1 LANNRRIKNFEII
14 WLVLYG
20 IAIALIVFVGPLST
34 PAAESKTLSSSPH
47 YGKSSAADGQNSTQT
62 GESSGNNIDTNIGAR
77 STSSNDKVM
86 MINFDDSYKT
96 QLLFAKPILDEYG
109 FKATFFEVCGW
120 VGKPQERQSWQ
131 DVAAL
136 QNDGM
141 DIESHTMT
149 HAHLNSVSPN
159 KLNYEVGFSKQCLA
173 NHGYNATIFG
183 YPDNL
188 GSDNK
193 TVVNFVAKYYNLA
206 RTGSDPLMFLH
217 CNGFTK
223 RPQTNCGTLLP
234 DGTLSYVNRYDI
246 RSQSFDHIHSN
257 IALTPTQ
264 LFQQFVQRVNSQIP
278 YNKGGTINAFP
289 IITCHNLTYSNE
301 VYNELP
307 STIMVPLFAQ
317 MMKYLHDNG
326 FKVLTMSQLG
336 YDTTNNLFY
345 IKNVPSPTSAAT
357 TSNPATITR

>member
-1 LANNRRIKNFEII
+1 MG
-14 WLVLYG
+14 LVVFG
-20 IAIALIVFVGPLST
+20 IATVMTILAGPLSV
-34 PAAESKTLSSSPH
+34 PEAESKFS
-47 YGKSSAADGQNSTQT
+47 
-62 GESSGNNIDTNIGAR
+62 
-77 STSSNDKVM
+77 STSSHPDIYSNTGISSASDVGSNIGHDISTNDKVI

-96 QLLFAKPILDEYG
+96 QMLYAKPILDQYG

-120 VGKPQERQSWQ
+120 VGKNSERQTWQ

-136 QNDGM
+136 QHDGM

-149 HAHLNSVSPN
+149 HAHLNSVSTS
-159 KLNYEVGFSKQCLA
+159 KLYYELGFAKQCFA
-173 NHGYNATIFG
+173 NHGYDVPIFG

-193 TVVNFVAKYYNLA
+193 TVVNVVAKYYSLA

-217 CNGFTK
+217 CNGFK
-223 RPQTNCGTLLP
+223 NHPQTDCRTFLP

-264 LFQQFVQRVNSQIP
+264 LFQQFVERVDSQVLH
-278 YNKGGTINAFP
+278 NKGGTINAIP
-289 IITCHNLTYSNE
+289 IITYHNLTYSNQI
-301 VYNELP
+301 YNELP

-326 FKVLTMSQLG
+326 FKVLTMNQLG
-336 YDTTNNLFY
+336 YDNINNVFY
-345 IKNVPSPTSAAT
+345 IKNIPSSSTSTTTTTVTTGIVNAT
-357 TSNPATITR
+357 TLGKQSSS

>member
-1 LANNRRIKNFEII
+1 LKNNSKLRNFDILHI
-14 WLVLYG
+14 VILG
-20 IAIALIVFVGPLST
+20 IAIAMILFPLPILPIPS
-34 PAAESKTLSSSPH
+34 ASSLSSHGSGSSTAIR
-47 YGKSSAADGQNSTQT
+47 GKSG
-62 GESSGNNIDTNIGAR
+62 GNNLGTN
-77 STSSNDKVM
+77 NNNKVV

-96 QLLFAKPILDEYG
+96 QMLYAKPILDQYG

-120 VGKPQERQSWQ
+120 VGKNSERQTWQ
-131 DVAAL
+131 DVASL
-136 QNDGM
+136 QHDVM

-149 HAHLNSVSPN
+149 HAHLNSVSTT
-159 KLNYEVGFSKQCLA
+159 KLYYELGFAKQCFA
-173 NHGYNATIFG
+173 NHGYQVPIFG

-193 TVVNFVAKYYNLA
+193 TVVNVVAKYYNLA
-206 RTGSDPLMFLH
+206 RTGSDPLMFLN
-217 CNGFTK
+217 CDGFTK
-223 RPQTNCGTLLP
+223 HPQTDCRTFLP

-264 LFQQFVQRVNSQIP
+264 LFQQFVQRVNSQVP

-289 IITCHNLTYSNE
+289 IITYHNLTYSNQI
-301 VYNELP
+301 YGELP

-326 FKVLTMSQLG
+326 FKVLTMNQLG
-336 YDTTNNLFY
+336 YDNTNNVFY
-345 IKNVPSPTSAAT
+345 IKNIPSPTSTTTTTTTAAT
-357 TSNPATITR
+357 NAIANATTIGKQSSS

>member
-1 LANNRRIKNFEII
+1 
-14 WLVLYG
+14 
-20 IAIALIVFVGPLST
+20 
-34 PAAESKTLSSSPH
+34 
-47 YGKSSAADGQNSTQT
+47 
-62 GESSGNNIDTNIGAR
+62 
-77 STSSNDKVM
+77 

-96 QLLFAKPILDEYG
+96 QLLYAKPILDQYG

-120 VGKPQERQSWQ
+120 VGKTSERQTWQ

-136 QNDGM
+136 QQDGM

-149 HAHLNSVSPN
+149 HAHLNSVSPS
-159 KLNYEVGFSKQCLA
+159 KLYYELGFAKQCFA
-173 NHGYNATIFG
+173 AHGYQVPIFG

-193 TVVNFVAKYYNLA
+193 TVVNVVAKYYSLA

-223 RPQTNCGTLLP
+223 RPQTDCRTYLP

-264 LFQQFVQRVNSQIP
+264 LFQQFVQRVNSQVS

-289 IITCHNLTYSNE
+289 IITYHNLTYSNE
-301 VYNELP
+301 VYNKLP
-307 STIMVPLFAQ
+307 STVMVPLFAQ
-317 MMKYLHDNG
+317 MMKYLHDYG
-326 FKVLTMSQLG
+326 FKVLTINQLG
-336 YDTTNNLFY
+336 YNTTNNLFY
-345 IKNVPSPTSAAT
+345 IKNVPSPTSATTNTAAETAVTNAAT
-357 TSNPATITR
+357 MGKHSSS